1 MKLIINQILEFIR
14 NKTFWLI
21 DSLKG
26 KPVKKHYL
34 EIRSILD
41 DFDNSN
47 EKRKNILKKMLAHS
61 IATTPFYKNLNLS
74 EVDFKLFPII
84 NKNIINDHLKSFR
97 SRAYLNKKTTI
108 KFTSGSTGTPFKV
121 YHNQN
126 KTYRNNADTIYFS
139 QLAGFKIGY
148 QLWYLRY
155 WGLNFKKSN
164 FKNWIQNLKPVKVL
178 NLSENRIES
187 IIKKIKR
194 SRGNKGWLG
203 FPSAFEQICKY
214 LDHEKAE
221 PINANFKFIIGMS
234 EAINDYTK
242 KRMSY
247 YFNCPMVSRYSNM
260 ENGILAQQMPNQ
272 LEFNINWASYYIEIL
287 NLDNDQNAK
296 KGELGRIVVTDL
308 YKYAMPLIR
317 YDTGDIGAINYAV
330 SPPTLKKI
338 EGRKTD
344 AILDTSGDIVSSFI
358 MINSIRYKG
367 IKQIQLIQE
376 DKINYTIKLN
386 CSKRFKS
393 RKKLIKKFK
402 KFLGSDAEI
411 TIEVTNEIPLLTSGK
426 RKMTLN
432 NYVK

>member
-1 MKLIINQILEFIR
+1 MIFIINQILEFIR

-21 DSLKG
+21 DTLKG
-26 KPVKKHYL
+26 KPVKKHYV
-34 EIRSILD
+34 EIRNILD
-41 DFDNSN
+41 NFDKSAK
-47 EKRKNILKKMLAHS
+47 KRETNIKALLKHS
-61 IATTPFYKNLNLS
+61 ITTTPFYKNLNLT
-74 EVDFKLFPII
+74 EHDFEQFPVI
-84 NKNIINDHLKSFR
+84 NKNIINNDLKAFR
-97 SRAYLNKKTTI
+97 SRAYVGKKTTI

-121 YHNQN
+121 FHNQN
-126 KTYRNNADTIYFS
+126 KIYRNNADTIYFS
-139 QLAGFKIGY
+139 RLAGFKVGY

-155 WGLNFKKSN
+155 WGLNFKKSK

-214 LDHEKAE
+214 LDHKNAE
-221 PINANFKFIIGMS
+221 PIDANFKFIIGMS
-234 EAINDYTK
+234 EGINDYTK

-260 ENGILAQQMPNQ
+260 ENGILAQQLANQ
-272 LEFNINWASYYIEIL
+272 VVFQMNWASYYFEIL
-287 NLDNDQNAK
+287 NMDNDQIAK

-308 YKYAMPLIR
+308 YNYAMPLIR
-317 YDTGDIGAINYAV
+317 YDTGDIGTIDYTA

-344 AILDTSGDIVSSFI
+344 AIFDTQGDIVSSFI

-376 DKINYTIKLN
+376 DRINYTIKLN
-386 CSKRFKS
+386 CTKRFKS
-393 RKKLIKKFK
+393 RKKLTKKFK

-411 TIEVTNEIPLLTSGK
+411 KIEVTDEIPLLTSGK